1 MLNRLEMKSFCVWQL
16 HCMPISVS
24 TKNRQHMKE
33 GLMKER
39 KGKNSGYVGEG
50 ENKIIYLKN
59 II

>member
-1 MLNRLEMKSFCVWQL
+1 
-16 HCMPISVS
+16 
-24 TKNRQHMKE
+24 MKE
-33 GLMKER
+33 GLMKEK